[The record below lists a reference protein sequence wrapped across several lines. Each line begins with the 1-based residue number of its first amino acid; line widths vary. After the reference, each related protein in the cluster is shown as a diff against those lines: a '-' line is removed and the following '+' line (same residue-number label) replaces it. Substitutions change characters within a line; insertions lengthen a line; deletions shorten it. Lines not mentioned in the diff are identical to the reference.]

1 MARPDPTGWGMSCD
15 DDRRSR
21 LEPMMRPSKLAR
33 TLREARWSMSLEPLA
48 PDDPRRVE
56 ALAELRGRKVVDRI
70 ITWLDVDPDSA
81 HPYEHVCFAGQR
93 GSGKTSDLNLLK
105 ARLKESRVYVV
116 QRDAD
121 AELPVENL
129 DYSDIILAVA
139 RAVLEDVG
147 KDFGLNEAVL
157 EPVLRWFAEATEIDL
172 EEAKKAIDLE
182 TKATAEA
189 GIPFLARFLAML
201 KADVRF
207 EKKEATERRL
217 RLKRIP
223 DELIRRVNELLAVCR
238 GKTQQAGRNG
248 LVVLLDNLDRLNPDL
263 VETHLVQKAD
273 LHRRLACHI
282 VFTVPLSLLLA
293 PRRETVADQFR
304 AVEIHPM
311 VAIRTRQM
319 PWEQYDGDALRVLR
333 QVFERR
339 MVVPEI
345 FENKDE
351 CEEMIKASGGSLR
364 ELVRIFEQACID
376 ATGARL
382 TVENIRAGIRDA
394 RDELMRHIESRH
406 YPVLAR
412 IHLTK
417 RHDNSQEAR
426 EILFWRWALQYDRDQ
441 WFDVHPLV
449 YDVPEFQDALRE
461 EQAKRPIS

>member
-1 MARPDPTGWGMSCD
+1 
-15 DDRRSR
+15 
-21 LEPMMRPSKLAR
+21 
-33 TLREARWSMSLEPLA
+33 MSLEPLA
-48 PDDPRRVE
+48 QDDPRRVE
-56 ALAELRGRKVVDRI
+56 ALADLRGRKVVDRI
-70 ITWLDVDPDSA
+70 IKWLDTDPNSL

-105 ARLKESRVYVV
+105 ARLEASGTYVV
-116 QRDAD
+116 RRDAD

-147 KDFGLNEAVL
+147 KDFGLNEDIL
-157 EPVLRWFAEATEIDL
+157 EPVLRWFAEATQIDL
-172 EEAKKAIDLE
+172 EEAKKAIALE
-182 TKATAEA
+182 TRATAEA

-207 EKKEATERRL
+207 EKKDTIERRL

-223 DELIRRVNELLAVCR
+223 DELIRRVNEVLALCR
-238 GKTQQAGRNG
+238 GEVRRAGKQG
-248 LVVLLDNLDRLNPDL
+248 PVVLLDNLDRLNPDL

-282 VFTVPLSLLLA
+282 VFTVPLSMLLA

-311 VAIRTRQM
+311 VAIRARHM
-319 PWEQYDGDALRVLR
+319 PWDQYDEEALKTLR

-339 MVVPEI
+339 MMVAEI
-345 FENKDE
+345 FEDADG
-351 CEEMIKASGGSLR
+351 CTEMIKVSGGSLR

-376 ATGARL
+376 ATGNKL
-382 TVENIRAGIRDA
+382 TPANVQAGIREV
-394 RDELMRHIESRH
+394 RDELRRHIESRH

-412 IHLTK
+412 IHLSK
-417 RHDNSQEAR
+417 KHDNSVEAR
-426 EILFWRWALQYDRDQ
+426 EILFWRWALQYDGDQ
-441 WFDVHPLV
+441 WFEVHPLV

-461 EQAKRPIS
+461 ERAKRPIS

>member
-1 MARPDPTGWGMSCD
+1 MIS
-15 DDRRSR
+15 SN
-21 LEPMMRPSKLAR
+21 KLAR
-33 TLREARWSMSLEPLA
+33 TLREARWAMSLEPLA
-48 PDDPRRVE
+48 PEDPRRVE
-56 ALAELRGRKVVDRI
+56 ALADLRGRQVVDRI
-70 ITWLDVDPDSA
+70 TKWLDVNPDSP

-105 ARLKESRVYVV
+105 ARLEGSGVYVLR
-116 QRDAD
+116 RDAD
-121 AELPVENL
+121 AELPIENL

-147 KDFGLNEAVL
+147 KDFRLNEAVL
-157 EPVLRWFAEATEIDL
+157 EPVLRWFAEATDIEL
-172 EEAKKAIDLE
+172 EEAKKAIALE

-189 GIPFLARFLAML
+189 GVPFLARFLAML

-223 DELIRRVNELLAVCR
+223 DELIRRVNEVLAVCR
-238 GKTQQAGRNG
+238 GKVQEGGRSG
-248 LVVLLDNLDRLNPDL
+248 PVVLLDNLDRLDSDL
-263 VETHLVQKAD
+263 VESHLVQKAD

-282 VFTVPLSLLLA
+282 IFTVPLSLLLA

-311 VAIRTRQM
+311 VPIRTRQM
-319 PWEQYDGDALRVLR
+319 PWDQHDRQALCILR

-345 FENKDE
+345 FENEDG

-376 ATGARL
+376 ATGKKL
-382 TVENIRAGIRDA
+382 TPEDVKAGIRDV
-394 RDELMRHIESRH
+394 RNELRRHIESRH

-417 RHDNSQEAR
+417 RHDNSREDR

-449 YDVPEFQDALRE
+449 FDLPEFQDALRD